1 MVIYRGMAYFVNVRI
16 ETRASGMGFMIYE
29 LHSGPS
35 QIEIMS
41 SIIESVRNWAGDT
54 IEAAIALSD
63 VDPSGSISEI
73 ENNISE
79 IIDSTMV
86 EDDEC
91 YVESYSLT
99 IGQPY
104 EAIDMA
110 FKFYV
115 DFCENSVE
123 FAHDYWDISF
133 EFCGDQLKRLE
144 KPFEYLSSLRTDFGV
159 LGDVGVARILDSLL

>member
-1 MVIYRGMAYFVNVRI
+1 MINYFVNVRI

-110 FKFYV
+110 FKFYK
-115 DFCENSVE
+115 E
-123 FAHDYWDISF
+123 FKEERDALIDNYEDMEINFYGDIAGRF
-133 EFCGDQLKRLE
+133 ERGFERVSSYLDEFTREYKVVLSNNFLKRM
-144 KPFEYLSSLRTDFGV
+144 
-159 LGDVGVARILDSLL
+159 LDII